1 MKLLSST
8 LALSGALLAFAI
20 SAQNAN
26 AQAEPKTDGAQ
37 KGGTRGPGPGPGRG
51 NFDPEEMRKRIN
63 DRMRESFDVKNDD
76 EWKLISERIE
86 KVSEARRGTG
96 GGIGGFPGGAPGGFR
111 GGPPG
116 GGAPDGG
123 GATRTA
129 RTGGG
134 GGSTEQQEL
143 QRAIEA
149 KAPNDELKSKLAKLR
164 ESRKA
169 SEAKLEK
176 EQAELLEVLSV
187 RQEAVAVMF
196 GLLK

>member
-1 MKLLSST
+1 MKVLSQT
-8 LALSGALLAFAI
+8 LALSGALLALAI
-20 SAQNAN
+20 SAQHAN

-37 KGGTRGPGPGPGRG
+37 KGAPGRGRG
-51 NFDPEEMRKRIN
+51 NFDPEEFRRRASE
-63 DRMRESFDVKNDD
+63 RMREAFDVKNDD

-96 GGIGGFPGGAPGGFR
+96 GGFGGFPGGAPGGFR

-116 GGAPDGG
+116 GGDRPDAGG
-123 GATRTA
+123 TRTRTA
-129 RTGGG
+129 S
-134 GGSTEQQEL
+134 GGSTEAQEL
-143 QRAIEA
+143 QKALEA
-149 KAPNDELKSKLAKLR
+149 KASNDEIKAKLAKLR

-176 EQAELLEVLSV
+176 AQAELLEVLSV